1 MRIILF
7 AIPVFFLLI
16 GLEWAWDRRG
26 KQGVYRL
33 GDTLANLG
41 CGIMDQTTG
50 VLAKLLTIAA
60 FAGMFHWGASLRGS
74 WVWPDTSWGFWAAFV
89 VADFAYYWAHRWSH
103 RVNVFW
109 IGHVV
114 HHQSEDY
121 NLGVALRQSAAQKVL
136 MMWVYW
142 PLALAGLP
150 PWMFATVMALNLVYQ
165 FWIHTQ
171 AIRHLGPLEWVLNTP
186 SHHRV
191 HHGRNPEYI
200 DKNHGGV
207 FIVWD
212 RLFGTFQAERERPVY
227 GITTPADTF
236 NPVRAQLQPWVRL
249 VRNVQ
254 AIPGWRDKI
263 RFLFAPPGWTPQ
275 GFVSP
280 PPITGEEAKFEATP
294 PSGLLPGL
302 LFRWGATL
310 AGAFALLLGQA
321 ALPVGVQLIGIG
333 WVLWNLWW
341 VGAVWDG
348 RSLPAWMT
356 GPVSDLVMLA
366 ACVFGGV
373 SWVVVAVG
381 LVGLGGANLQWRS
394 AKRRARAA
402 AVA

>member
-1 MRIILF
+1 MTIILY
-7 AIPVFFLLI
+7 AIPVFFLLM

-26 KQGVYRL
+26 QRGIYRL

-60 FAGMFHWGASLRGS
+60 FSAVFHWGAALRDD
-74 WVWPDTSWGFWAAFV
+74 WAWPDTAFGFAAAFILS
-89 VADFAYYWAHRWSH
+89 DFAYYWSHRWSH

-109 IGHVV
+109 IGHIV

-121 NLGVALRQSAAQKVL
+121 NLGVALRQSAAQKIL

-165 FWIHTQ
+165 FWIHTE
-171 AIRHLGPLEWVLNTP
+171 AIDRLGPLEWVLNTP

-212 RLFGTFQAERERPVY
+212 RLFGTFQAEKQHPTY

-236 NPVRAQLQPWVRL
+236 NPVRAQLQPWGRL
-249 VRNVQ
+249 WRGVQ
-254 AIPGWRDKI
+254 SMPTIGLKLRY
-263 RFLFAPPGWTPQ
+263 LFAPPGWTPE
-275 GFVSP
+275 GVIP
-280 PPITGEEAKFEATP
+280 APAITGTEQKFEAAP
-294 PSGLLPGL
+294 VAGLMPAL
-302 LFRWGATL
+302 LTRWGVTL
-310 AGAFALLLGQA
+310 AGALGLLLA
-321 ALPVGVQLIGIG
+321 EKVLPTAVLVAGIG

-341 VGAVWDG
+341 VGATWDG
-348 RSLPAWMT
+348 RRLNGWWT
-356 GPVSDLVMLA
+356 GPLTDFVGVAVLLATMAWPWVLPVAAVLA
-366 ACVFGGV
+366 AV
-373 SWVVVAVG
+373 
-381 LVGLGGANLQWRS
+381 NLQWLAAR
-394 AKRRARAA
+394 RRARAA
-402 AVA
+402 AVS